1 MGKPTTSLYLKP
13 GSVAALVALAEAH
26 GYFQTRGAGIGK
38 LGSASALVDA
48 VARGEL
54 SLCGPREADTG
65 RLIVKALA
73 HNPLSAEERGE
84 LELLH
89 DRLAY
94 MLTEDAL

>member
-13 GSVAALVALAEAH
+13 GSVAKLVELAEQL

-54 SLCGPREADTG
+54 ALCGPREADWG
-65 RLIVKALA
+65 RLICKALA
-73 HNPLSAEERGE
+73 HNPLSVEERAE
-84 LELLH
+84 LDLLY
-89 DRLAY
+89 DRLAGV
-94 MLTEDAL
+94 LAEDAL